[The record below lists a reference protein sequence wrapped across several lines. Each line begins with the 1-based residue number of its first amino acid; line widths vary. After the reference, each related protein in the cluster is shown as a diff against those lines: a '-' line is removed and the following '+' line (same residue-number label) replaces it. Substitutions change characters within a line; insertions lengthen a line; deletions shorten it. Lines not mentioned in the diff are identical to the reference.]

1 MLKVVL
7 INPSPDISYEEAYD
21 RAIYPNLTI
30 CQLAGAIESMA
41 EILLLDMKYERFS
54 LCQVI
59 DEIKRKIGMN
69 VDIVGITAFTQEILL
84 AEKIMKEIKKNI
96 NVRFSVIGGVHA
108 TFLPKQTLEEFSI
121 FDLLVFGEGE
131 YTFIDLVKEIQEN
144 NGNDFSW
151 IKGLAWRLKE
161 EIVVNTSR
169 PVEDNLDNIPL
180 PSYHLLK
187 PSSTYRILTARG
199 CPYNCYFCS
208 RPYGNKVR
216 YMSTKRFKE
225 MLYSLPNIVRYIEFN
240 DETFALDYKRTLE
253 ICNIMK
259 EWGGKW
265 GIESRI
271 DVFVKNSDLFN
282 IMKNSGLISIGFGIE
297 TADRKIRKSQ
307 KKDFS
312 NKKAKTIIKQC
323 KKLHIATGSY
333 FILGHPNET
342 FYSAIKTI
350 LLSFYLSADYVS
362 FGIMVPF
369 PGTVIR
375 EMAIKGE
382 GGYILTSS
390 DWSSYNKQYGSALK
404 FKYVSRSVLEQIQI
418 FGYFLLFLRNPIKKI
433 KYAWKRRSQILFML
447 LIRPFKRVIFK

>member
-21 RAIYPNLTI
+21 RANYPNLTI
-30 CQLAGAIESMA
+30 CQLAGAVESMV
-41 EILLLDMKYERFS
+41 EILLLDMKYERFN
-54 LCQVI
+54 LNQVI
-59 DEIKRKIGMN
+59 SEIKRKFGMN
-69 VDIVGITAFTQEILL
+69 IDIVGITAFTQEILL

-96 NVRFSVIGGVHA
+96 NIRFSVIGGVHA

-131 YTFIDLVKEIQEN
+131 YTLIDLVKEIKEN
-144 NGNDFSW
+144 NGNDFKW
-151 IKGLAWRLKE
+151 IKGLAFRSKE
-161 EIVVNTSR
+161 EIVVNASR
-169 PVEDNLDNIPL
+169 QVENNLDNIFL

-187 PSSTYRILTARG
+187 PASTYRVLTARG
-199 CPYNCYFCS
+199 CPYNCCFCS

-216 YMSTKRFKE
+216 YMSPKRFKE
-225 MLYSLPNIVRYIEFN
+225 MLYSIPPTVSHIEFS
-240 DETFALDYKRTLE
+240 DETFALDYKRTVE

-259 EWGGKW
+259 EWGGTW
-265 GIESRI
+265 GVESRM
-271 DVFVKNSDLFN
+271 DVFIKSSDLLN
-282 IMKNSGLISIGFGIE
+282 IMKNSGLVSIGFGIE
-297 TADRKIRKSQ
+297 SADMRIRKSQ

-312 NKKAKTIIKQC
+312 NKDAKAIIKQC
-323 KKLHIATGSY
+323 KKLGITTGSY
-333 FILGHPNET
+333 FILGHINET

-350 LLSFYLSADYVS
+350 FLAIYLGADSVS

-369 PGTVIR
+369 PGTMIR

-382 GGYILTSS
+382 GGYMLTNN

-404 FKYVSRSVLEQIQI
+404 FKNVSRTVLEQIQI

-447 LIRPFKRVIFK
+447 LIRPFKKES